1 MDLPGTETNDKA
13 RSVFYCPLT
22 PDYTWD
28 LNNTTFSWI
37 LVIVRYIASP
47 AAIFLNILVIA
58 VLNKRKVMK
67 KTSTIL
73 LTSLAVGDLLGGAIS
88 MPLSA
93 TIDVLILRQ
102 VSFEH
107 HCICFLVNVPDVCAM
122 YFFIFSSLYH
132 LTAIAWERYVAVV
145 KWMDYKVI
153 VTTNRIKKLAIFAWL
168 GTAFTILPPLL
179 TGVAG
184 GDIEIIGYFF
194 IVWIVCATVALSA
207 IVYFYAMVYL
217 GVRKRKISE
226 ISQVT
231 AQVKAKL
238 ESKVAKT
245 TFLLTAAVIFSTVP
259 GIVFHIAGEAFPF
272 LRTSVNFRFWELLI
286 QLNSLVNPLLY
297 SYRDRRFR
305 NALLELLRIRKPRTS
320 QPAVY
325 SVRYVRRKDQF
336 AAEEDA
342 LDRQHVVRHTR
353 LKRTLSCDLT
363 VVSDCAHGRPN
374 EIMLKRSMSAPTLR
388 ECYSV
393 SSLDEPK
400 LRQPSSIIT
409 TTATIHVQTGQ
420 RDKMKKTIPKLP
432 KDVNLSQGTA
442 NNVCNTPRSKS
453 AKSCPDIEET
463 ILKRPRTA
471 P

>member
-1 MDLPGTETNDKA
+1 MDLPETETNDKA
-13 RSVFYCPLT
+13 RSVFYCPLS

-73 LTSLAVGDLLGGAIS
+73 MTSLAVADLLGGGIS

-107 HCICFLVNVPDVCAM
+107 ICFLVNGPDVCAM
-122 YFFIFSSLYH
+122 YFVFFSSLYH
-132 LTAIAWERYVAVV
+132 LAAIAWERYVAVV

-153 VTTNRIKKLAIFAWL
+153 VTTNRLKKLAIIAWI
-168 GTAFTILPPLL
+168 GTVFTILSPLL
-179 TGVAG
+179 PTVAG
-184 GDIEIIGYFF
+184 GDIEIIEYIF
-194 IVWIVCATVALSA
+194 VAWMVCATIALIA
-207 IVYFYAMVYL
+207 IVYFYVMVYL
-217 GVRKRKISE
+217 AIRKRKISE

-231 AQVKAKL
+231 TLVRAKL

-245 TFLLTAAVIFSTVP
+245 TFLLTAAVIVSNAP
-259 GIVFHIAGEAFPF
+259 GIVFHFLGEAFPF
-272 LRTSVNFRFWELLI
+272 LRTSVNFRVWELLI

-297 SYRDRRFR
+297 CYRDRRFR
-305 NALLELLRIRKPRTS
+305 NALLELLRIRKPRAS

-363 VVSDCAHGRPN
+363 VVSDCAHGRPRD
-374 EIMLKRSMSAPTLR
+374 IMLKRSMSAPMLK
-388 ECYSV
+388 ECCSV
-393 SSLDEPK
+393 SSIDELE
-400 LRQPSSIIT
+400 LRQPSSIIV
-409 TTATIHVQTGQ
+409 TTATINVQTGQ

-432 KDVNLSQGTA
+432 KDVNLTQA
-442 NNVCNTPRSKS
+442 MPNCVCDTSRSKS